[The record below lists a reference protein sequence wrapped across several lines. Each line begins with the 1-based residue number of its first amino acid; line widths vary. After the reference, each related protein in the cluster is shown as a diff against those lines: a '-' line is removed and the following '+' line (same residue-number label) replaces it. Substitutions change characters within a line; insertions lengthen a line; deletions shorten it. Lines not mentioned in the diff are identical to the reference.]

1 MCNVPGEA
9 HDNGGDDGDL
19 HGTDD
24 GGDEDIVQLL
34 ATGDHIED
42 VEVQQLVAL
51 GATIGRLA
59 PGGRN
64 TRTHTYKHTHG
75 QGWFTGSYRR
85 CAVYNNKITIY
96 ICYIEKNILN

>member
-1 MCNVPGEA
+1 MEKPADWAKPCLPGVCNVPGEA
-9 HDNGGDDGDL
+9 HDHGGDDGDL

-51 GATIGRLA
+51 GAAIGRLA
-59 PGGRN
+59 PEGRN
-64 TRTHTYKHTHG
+64 TRTHTYTHTVKA
-75 QGWFTGSYRR
+75 GSQE
-85 CAVYNNKITIY
+85 ATEDVVYIIIK
-96 ICYIEKNILN
+96 